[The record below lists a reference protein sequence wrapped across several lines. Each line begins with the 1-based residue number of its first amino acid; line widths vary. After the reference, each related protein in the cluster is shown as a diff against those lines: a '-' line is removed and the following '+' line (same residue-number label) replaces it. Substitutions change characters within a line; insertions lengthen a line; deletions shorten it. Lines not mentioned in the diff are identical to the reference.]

1 VLDAGAGS
9 YPDEEV
15 SMRRATFA
23 LGLVAALAF
32 AAPALADSGK
42 LKVNPFVFDPGGTG
56 IIVSG
61 WQAHAGLADAGGSN
75 HGLVLQKNGPTT
87 AFAAAGANVT
97 GAEGQTL
104 SEIGFDVT
112 GHCGA
117 GSPRF
122 DVFDQNGNDHF
133 FGCFYGTH
141 TPIVGAPGWER
152 VRQTGADGFPPMTA
166 TDTIS
171 SIELIAD
178 EGTDQGTGQSVV
190 DNIDV
195 NGTLV
200 GKPGNS
206 K

>member
-1 VLDAGAGS
+1 
-9 YPDEEV
+9 
-15 SMRRATFA
+15 MRRALFA
-23 LGLVAALAF
+23 LTLVAALAI

-42 LKVNPFVFDPGGTG
+42 LKVNPFVFDPDGTG
-56 IIVSG
+56 IVVSS

-75 HGLVLQKNGPTT
+75 HGLVLQKNGAT
-87 AFAAAGANVT
+87 ATNAAAGATVT
-97 GAEGQTL
+97 GAEGQSLT
-104 SEIGFDVT
+104 EIGFDVT

-122 DVFDQNGNDHF
+122 DVFDQNGVDHF
-133 FGCFYGTH
+133 FGCVYGVH
-141 TPIVGAPGWER
+141 TAIAGSPGWQR
-152 VRQTGADGFPPMTA
+152 VRQTGADAFPPMA
-166 TDTIS
+166 PTDTIS
-171 SIELIAD
+171 AIYIIAD
-178 EGTDQGTGQSVV
+178 EGTDQGSGQSVV

>member
-1 VLDAGAGS
+1 MKTFIMAAIAAASLALAGTA
-9 YPDEEV
+9 
-15 SMRRATFA
+15 A
-23 LGLVAALAF
+23 AALV
-32 AAPALADSGK
+32 PG
-42 LKVNPFVFDPGGTG
+42 VFDPDNTG
-56 IIVSG
+56 IIVSS
-61 WQAHAGLADAGGSN
+61 WQAHAGLADAGGSD
-75 HGLVLQKNGPTT
+75 HGLVLQKNGPTAT
-87 AFAAAGANVT
+87 NAAAGATVT

-117 GSPRF
+117 GSPRY
-122 DVFDQNGNDHF
+122 DVFDQNGVDHF
-133 FGCFYGTH
+133 FGCMYGTH
-141 TPIVGAPGWER
+141 TPIAGAPGWER
-152 VRQTGADGFPPMTA
+152 VRQTGADAFPPMLP

-171 SIELIAD
+171 AIDLIAD

>member
-1 VLDAGAGS
+1 
-9 YPDEEV
+9 
-15 SMRRATFA
+15 MRRAIFA
-23 LGLVAALAF
+23 LTVVVALAF
-32 AAPALADSGK
+32 AAPSFADSGK
-42 LKVNPFVFDPGGTG
+42 LKVNPFVFDPDGTG
-56 IIVSG
+56 IIVSA
-61 WQAHAGLADAGGSN
+61 WQAKAGLADAGGSN
-75 HGLVLQKNGPTT
+75 HGLVLQKNGLT
-87 AFAAAGANVT
+87 ATNAAAGATVT
-97 GAEGQTL
+97 GAEGQNLT
-104 SEIGFDVT
+104 EIGFDVT

-122 DVFDQNGNDHF
+122 DVFDQDGNDHF
-133 FGCFYGTH
+133 FGCVYGVH

-152 VRQTGADGFPPMTA
+152 VRQTGADAFPPMLA

-171 SIELIAD
+171 AIYIIAD

-190 DNIDV
+190 DNVDV